1 MNLKHLDND
10 LYSIN
15 ILFAIIFARMVT
27 TIGVST
33 PCCCIPQWALESVW
47 THLFRL
53 SLSNQGWIEKLCQLC
68 WCEWADGMACVCVCV
83 LGACIDFASVVS
95 GHQGHV
101 AHASS
106 NLHCGRRM
114 RNSLIRNNSQ
124 ILFMLTP
131 VLIMA
136 KQSAFFRGSWASIWC
151 NWILLKLVCLV
162 ELCTGLWAFG
172 CMVVF
177 LIFTGILLTLERRN
191 GKLNLACPQG
201 FCWLRIPTHIAAN
214 THAHIFVGFLSRK
227 GVNHEPASQHCHWLP
242 QQASPLVY

>member
-1 MNLKHLDND
+1 MFQPHAVVFLSELWKVCGRI
-10 LYSIN
+10 YSGFRSQIKAESRS
-15 ILFAIIFARMVT
+15 FASCV
-27 TIGVST
+27 GVSE
-33 PCCCIPQWALESVW
+33 L
-47 THLFRL
+47 
-53 SLSNQGWIEKLCQLC
+53 
-68 WCEWADGMACVCVCV
+68 MAWHVCVCV

-214 THAHIFVGFLSRK
+214 THAHIFVGLLSRK